1 MNYINLI
8 KNLDFLIYRME
19 EAREYRKQQ
28 NQQNMEENKM
38 MSSGF
43 IVSSM
48 DNNIDVDLRE
58 NELRKLSSLDEKFQ
72 ISYSLDS

>member
-1 MNYINLI
+1 
-8 KNLDFLIYRME
+8 ME

-28 NQQNMEENKM
+28 NQQNMEENKI

-43 IVSSM
+43 IVSSL

>member
-1 MNYINLI
+1 
-8 KNLDFLIYRME
+8 ME

-43 IVSSM
+43 IVSSL

>member
-1 MNYINLI
+1 
-8 KNLDFLIYRME
+8 ME